1 MQRLVLEG
9 FLVLVFK
16 VCLFLFYMFF
26 FFMFVCVHGDQK
38 RVSGLMELE
47 LQMVISCHVVAGS

>member
-16 VCLFLFYMFF
+16 VCLFLFYMF